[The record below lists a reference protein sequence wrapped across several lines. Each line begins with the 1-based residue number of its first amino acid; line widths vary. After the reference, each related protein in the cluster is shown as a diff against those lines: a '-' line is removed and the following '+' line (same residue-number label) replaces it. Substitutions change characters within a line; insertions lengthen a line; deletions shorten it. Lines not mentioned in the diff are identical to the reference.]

1 MVHKSFFCVLLSI
14 VFTLFT
20 NDLGFAIKEQNN
32 HKNKPKINK
41 NTQTIT
47 KYGCERPKQWSKIEK
62 QISIQYKNQ
71 EGVVLTYSN
80 GKDSEPWTQLN
91 LTCLFNTRNLV
102 LFNSSLIEPKI
113 EVKNCKNGKKD
124 ATCCKVL
131 SGKWKVFDG
140 EKEIMETEPKNI
152 QIDHILPFNYIRL
165 NMKDC
170 KLANKYYNFLDNLE
184 PMLASENNKKKDEL
198 CSTNEEC
205 WKQRRICQEMSNY
218 FKDEKLCEEI
228 WNVEMKIQKEKY
240 DNEKQK
246 YDINGNEISNN
257 IE

>member
-1 MVHKSFFCVLLSI
+1 MVFIRCLFCYFVCLSLTEI
-14 VFTLFT
+14 LFTLDAISTT
-20 NDLGFAIKEQNN
+20 N
-32 HKNKPKINK
+32 NKPKINK

-113 EVKNCKNGKKD
+113 EVKNCKNSKKE

-131 SGKWKVFDG
+131 SGQWKVFDG
-140 EKEIMETEPKNI
+140 EKDIIETEPKNI

-198 CSTNEEC
+198 CSTDAEC
-205 WKQRRICQEMSNY
+205 WKQRRICKEMSNY
-218 FKDEKLCEEI
+218 FKDDKLCEEI
-228 WNVEMKIQKEKY
+228 WNVETKIQKEKY